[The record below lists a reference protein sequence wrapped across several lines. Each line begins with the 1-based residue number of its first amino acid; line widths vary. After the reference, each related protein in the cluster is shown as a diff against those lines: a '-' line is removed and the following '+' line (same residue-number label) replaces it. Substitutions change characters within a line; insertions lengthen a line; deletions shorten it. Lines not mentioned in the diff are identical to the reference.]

1 MDEPKK
7 PVIGPEAAFVERLVK
22 EAGITEDQARELI
35 VFLGLNWASLVRE
48 AKLLRKSAR
57 P

>member
-1 MDEPKK
+1 MGETKNDTATAW
-7 PVIGPEAAFVERLVK
+7 IERLVK

-35 VFLGLNWASLVRE
+35 FLLGLNWSSLLRE

-57 P
+57 T